1 MVYPADE
8 DERFLKG
15 HNGKL
20 FITISIIFLLLK
32 LTQRLL
38 PPLLPELIDDLGITV
53 FLAGAALTTL
63 RLTTAVAQY
72 PSGRAADQ
80 FNRSTLILA
89 SLLTGVIALGVL
101 ALSKIYIIFLFGLV
115 LFGLCLALFFPAA
128 RALLS
133 DIYHEKRGRAFG
145 VHAMGIDFAGILAAG
160 IAILIVT
167 VATWRAAF
175 IPILVVIL
183 PFGLLFYALSR
194 ENVRVCAIDLDIH
207 DTGRRIFTEPS
218 VRRVLVVYCLFS
230 IAQSGITSFLPTFLI
245 NVHGFPFEIASS
257 SFALIYGVGIFS
269 KPIAGALSDR
279 IPRQIVGG
287 GNQFLA
293 GLGVMLMILTSNSLM
308 VLLGVAV
315 FAFGQRGVAPPLQAY
330 LMDTF
335 AEDSMAGDLGAF
347 RGLYMAA
354 GSLGPVYT
362 GFLSGVFGF
371 IPAYA
376 TLLILYLVGSA
387 ILLWSTIKPTWL

>member
-1 MVYPADE
+1 MVYPADK
-8 DERFLKG
+8 DERLSKG
-15 HNGKL
+15 HNGKIFL
-20 FITISIIFLLLK
+20 TISLIFLLLK

-38 PPLLPELIDDLGITV
+38 PPLLPEVIDELGITV

-80 FNRSTLILA
+80 LNRSTLILA

-101 ALSKIYIIFLFGLV
+101 SLSINYGTFLFGLV

-167 VATWRAAF
+167 IATWRAAF
-175 IPILVVIL
+175 FPILLIIL
-183 PFGLLFYALSR
+183 PLTLFFPALSR
-194 ENVRVCAIDLDIH
+194 EKIRISAIDLHIR
-207 DTGRRIFTEPS
+207 DTGKRIFTESS

-245 NVHGFPFEIASS
+245 NEHEFSFAIASS
-257 SFALIYGVGIFS
+257 SFAIIYGIGMFS
-269 KPIAGALSDR
+269 KPIAGSLSDR
-279 IPRQIVGG
+279 MPRQIIGG
-287 GNQFLA
+287 SNLFLA
-293 GLGVMLMILTSNSLM
+293 GLGVMLMILTSNSLI
-308 VLLGVAV
+308 VVLGVAV
-315 FAFGQRGVAPPLQAY
+315 FGFGQRGVAPPLQAY
-330 LMDTF
+330 LMDIF
-335 AEDSMAGDLGAF
+335 AEESMAGDLGAF
-347 RGLYMAA
+347 RGFYMAA
-354 GSLGPVYT
+354 GSLGPLFT
-362 GFLSGVFGF
+362 GFVSGVFGF
-371 IPAYA
+371 TPAYA
-376 TLLILYLVGSA
+376 TLLALYLLGAA
-387 ILLWSTIKPTWL
+387 ILLWSTFKRMSL